1 MKKLIL
7 LTSLLTSLLMTQAS
21 FASLSESEKVNE
33 CFSKMTALTDQLIDS
48 GVETIERNG
57 YADSKYHRSTS
68 FTGIEPSGKSCDV
81 SITQSS
87 YPEEGSDM
95 LAHDDIVVSVTT
107 NSRIHVGF
115 SINTYYDYVIS
126 GIPGGPSKVNF
137 KAKRCD
143 VDLNN
148 LNAKVIFSSVGKD
161 TVQITNKGNGIID
174 FKTTEDA
181 SGILGLFT
189 KAYSINCTVDLNKQK

>member
-1 MKKLIL
+1 MKKTIL
-7 LTSLLTSLLMTQAS
+7 LASLLLTQVS
-21 FASLSESEKVNE
+21 FAASSESEKVNE
-33 CFSKMTALTDQLIDS
+33 CFNRMTALTNTLIES
-48 GVETIERNG
+48 GVEKIERNG

-68 FTGIEPSGKSCDV
+68 FKGIEPSGKSCDV
-81 SITQSS
+81 FIRQSS
-87 YPEEGSDM
+87 YPEEGGDM

-115 SINTYYDYVIS
+115 SINTYYDYTIT
-126 GIPGGPSKVNF
+126 GIPGGPSRVKF
-137 KAKRCD
+137 KANRCD

-174 FKTTEDA
+174 FKTTEDGI
-181 SGILGLFT
+181 GILGLFT
-189 KAYSINCTVDLNKQK
+189 KAYSINCTVDLNNQK